1 MKSCSSL
8 VSWGLMTA
16 MAFAGLAATPTLSIR
31 TLAPDRVELSW
42 PAEATGFALEQ
53 AESLTGALS
62 WGAVSGTPAT
72 EGGLTSV
79 TLAPSSQT
87 RYFRL
92 SGNSAVVTRIVET
105 SPAAGEGGVSVTR
118 ETIVRFSG
126 PLAATTLLLGDDLH
140 AEFGGRRWLTRSELS
155 SDRRSAT
162 LFFLENLPASARMR
176 VVVSGD
182 RLLDA
187 AGVAL
192 DADGDGNPG
201 GSRVLEFDTA
211 GVAGV
216 PVTAMIGRVFA
227 AEKNPDGSNR
237 PLPNATITVN
247 GAEETLRT
255 TTDASGSFK
264 LEPVPAGRFFVHV
277 DGRTAQGS
285 HWPGGAYYPFVGK
298 AWEAVAGKTNN
309 LAGGTGEIFLPLIQG
324 DALKVVSPITET
336 RVTFSPAVLA
346 ANPALAGVEIVVPP
360 NALFN
365 DNGTR
370 GGRVGIAPV
379 PPDRLPEPL
388 PAGLRLPLVI
398 TIQTDGAANFDR
410 PVPVKFPNL
419 PDPRTG
425 RLAGPGETTVLW
437 SFNHDSGH
445 WEPQGTM
452 TVTADGKF
460 AVSDPGVGVRQP
472 GWHGS
477 SPGGPGFGPART
489 GGGGPECPPYCGPQP
504 DPPCDE
510 PDPCG
515 AAHFA
520 YQDKYE
526 EWMEAVSLSGVQSG
540 KAVNLG
546 KLVDELYQAY
556 YKCRET

>member
-16 MAFAGLAATPTLSIR
+16 LAFAGLAATPTLSIR

-42 PAEATGFALEQ
+42 PADATGFALEQ

-92 SGNSAVVTRIVET
+92 SGNSPVVTRIVET

-365 DNGTR
+365 ER
-370 GGRVGIAPV
+370 HARRAGGHRA
-379 PPDRLPEPL
+379 
-388 PAGLRLPLVI
+388 
-398 TIQTDGAANFDR
+398 GAAGSAARALARWTPASVGHHHSDR
-410 PVPVKFPNL
+410 
-419 PDPRTG
+419 R
-425 RLAGPGETTVLW
+425 R
-437 SFNHDSGH
+437 
-445 WEPQGTM
+445 
-452 TVTADGKF
+452 
-460 AVSDPGVGVRQP
+460 RQ
-472 GWHGS
+472 
-477 SPGGPGFGPART
+477 
-489 GGGGPECPPYCGPQP
+489 
-504 DPPCDE
+504 
-510 PDPCG
+510 
-515 AAHFA
+515 
-520 YQDKYE
+520 
-526 EWMEAVSLSGVQSG
+526 L
-540 KAVNLG
+540 
-546 KLVDELYQAY
+546 
-556 YKCRET
+556 